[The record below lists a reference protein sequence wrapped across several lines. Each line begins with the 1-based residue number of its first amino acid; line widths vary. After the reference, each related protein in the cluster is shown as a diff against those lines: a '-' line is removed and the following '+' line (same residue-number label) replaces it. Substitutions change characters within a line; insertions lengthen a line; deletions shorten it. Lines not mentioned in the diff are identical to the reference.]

1 MIRIRSTEARRVRCR
16 LTKQPVA
23 NELVFQALKNGDLHF
38 TVEQRSCIAKEL
50 ALSPQTSEQLD
61 NDACQLRADFD
72 SVAGR
77 PDTVEY
83 ALHPGV
89 ASDPSFFED
98 GADRHSEQQ
107 IGDRRVGILTV
118 AGEALDEVPE
128 IVARRRSA
136 SR

>member
-1 MIRIRSTEARRVRCR
+1 V
-16 LTKQPVA
+16 
-23 NELVFQALKNGDLHF
+23 
-38 TVEQRSCIAKEL
+38 
-50 ALSPQTSEQLD
+50 
-61 NDACQLRADFD
+61 
-72 SVAGR
+72 
-77 PDTVEY
+77 
-83 ALHPGV
+83 HPGV
-89 ASDPSFFED
+89 ASDPIFFED